1 MSVQIKG
8 VGTIGGIDQGL
19 NIVGVTTA
27 SNFKTGT
34 SNVHSTGYECTN
46 VNASGII
53 TASSYRGDG
62 SQLTG
67 ITGTTINSNADN
79 RIITGSGTAN
89 TLQGESGLT
98 YDGTTL
104 SNDAVTRNIQ
114 AGYNYLL
121 VGSSD
126 ANGASIALDGDSNGD
141 GTGVDYAFIEH
152 DTSGDL
158 NIVADNPAN
167 ASNIIFKTNSTTE
180 RLRIASDGNVHIN
193 CPDNGTANAKL
204 NIEDSTNNSTNTLK
218 LINKPSGVNG
228 KARLEFYTETTAGQG
243 CSPYIMST
251 SGTDAFGSNNAN
263 DGGFEFHTKYSG
275 SGTDATA
282 MKISNK
288 GYVLKPTT
296 PSFSTN
302 AQSTGFSANSPN
314 YLTPSARIN
323 NGNCYNASNG
333 RFTAPID
340 GTYFFFFSYVGDN
353 GVAAPVMY
361 FAVNQSDS
369 GPGSSCYYTAY
380 QGAYHGQIY
389 TLSEGDFVNASA
401 KDWNGATPDPWN
413 TYWGGWLIY

>member
-67 ITGTTINSNADN
+67 ITGTTINNNADN

-89 TLQGESGLT
+89 TLEGESTLNYGSNMLT
-98 YDGTTL
+98 FSGSATPL
-104 SNDAVTRNIQ
+104 S
-114 AGYNYLL
+114 
-121 VGSSD
+121 GSSVPYS
-126 ANGASIALDGDSNGD
+126 ANIYKDGGSGYGYFDTVTSGSNH
-141 GTGVDYAFIEH
+141 TGVRIRAYHNTVYNNVFEH
-152 DTSGDL
+152 TTGDFTRFYTGG
-158 NIVADNPAN
+158 N
-167 ASNIIFKTNSTTE
+167 E

-218 LINKPSGVNG
+218 LINKPSGANG
-228 KARLEFYTETTAGQG
+228 KARLEFYTETSSGQG

-296 PSFSTN
+296 PAFSTN
-302 AQSTGFSANSPN
+302 AQTSGFSANSNN
-314 YLTPSARIN
+314 YLTPSARVN
-323 NGNCYNASNG
+323 NGNYYNASNG

-361 FAVNQSDS
+361 FAVNGSDS

-389 TLSEGDFVNASA
+389 SLSEGDYVNASA

>member
-1 MSVQIKG
+1 MECGIGGIMSVQIKG

-19 NIVGVTTA
+19 SIVGVTTA

-67 ITGTTINSNADN
+67 ITGTTINNNADN
-79 RIITGSGTAN
+79 RVITGSGSAN
-89 TLQGESGLT
+89 TLNGESTLT
-98 YDGTTL
+98 YDGSTL
-104 SNDAVTRNIQ
+104 NLTGRLEADSITGTSGS
-114 AGYNYLL
+114 AGHL
-121 VGSSD
+121 
-126 ANGASIALDGDSNGD
+126 SIASGHASSPFIFYVGQF
-141 GTGVDYAFIEH
+141 GV
-152 DTSGDL
+152 S
-158 NIVADNPAN
+158 
-167 ASNIIFKTNSTTE
+167 ASEK
-180 RLRIASDGNVHIN
+180 LRIASDGNVHIN

-282 MKISNK
+282 MKISNQ
-288 GYVLKPTT
+288 GYVLKPTH
-296 PSFSTN
+296 PAFSTD
-302 AQSTGFSANSPN
+302 AQTSGFSANSPN
-314 YLTPSARIN
+314 YLTPAARIN
-323 NGNCYNASNG
+323 NGNYYNASNG
-333 RFTAPID
+333 RFTVPID

-353 GVAAPVMY
+353 GVSAPVMY
-361 FAVNQSDS
+361 FAVNGSDS
-369 GPGSSCYYTAY
+369 GPGQSCYYTAY
-380 QGAYHGQIY
+380 QGTYHGQLY
-389 TLSEGDFVNASA
+389 TLSKDDYVNASA
-401 KDWNGATPDPWN
+401 KDWNGSTPDPWN
-413 TYWGGWLIY
+413 TYWGGWLLY